1 MIHFTAQRFEHRP
14 PWWCLPL
21 ASIIPLLCIAK
32 LEGGCISLPC
42 THPHPCHAS
51 SNMEEKKEEAVPIS
65 AVFVFYKFKVKN
77 TGIAESYK
85 KLSQHHSFFFFLSF
99 TRKHQQ
105 STSSLMILLINRY
118 WKSDQVVKIPFSLQ
132 ERLQWQWLLLGHK
145 VKLTSRLSPSR
156 TIKSWTMRDTVNKS
170 YFNLP

>member
-77 TGIAESYK
+77 AGMAQSYK
-85 KLSQHHSFFFFLSF
+85 KLSQHHSSILSF
-99 TRKHQQ
+99 SFCLLQE
-105 STSSLMILLINRY
+105 STSKVFLHWWYCSSIAIESLIRWWRY
-118 WKSDQVVKIPFSLQ
+118 PSACKKDYSDNDCF
-132 ERLQWQWLLLGHK
+132 W
-145 VKLTSRLSPSR
+145 
-156 TIKSWTMRDTVNKS
+156 DTK
-170 YFNLP
+170 